1 MSAHWTV
8 ELGKCGVSTDHARTT
23 HVLSTP
29 SVEQVTMGK
38 IVKNSRSEYVVRTL
52 AVEVPAS
59 SVLGVNP

>member
-1 MSAHWTV
+1 M
-8 ELGKCGVSTDHARTT
+8 
-23 HVLSTP
+23 LSTP